1 MCIRRSHYRHSQVSL
16 QAFAGLFT
24 CVSRSFYRH
33 QQVSL
38 HDMSTSLCFFNLE
51 LDGERD
57 GAEDIECDRDR
68 HESDTATSRSTC
80 PQ

>member
-1 MCIRRSHYRHSQVSL
+1 M

-24 CVSRSFYRH
+24 GISRSLYIH
-33 QQVSL
+33 EHVSF
-38 HDMSTSLCFFNLE
+38 FFNLE